1 MKYLLLIA
9 VLTSINL
16 VKAETV
22 TIGQTYPI
30 AEPDALLQIQSQVN
44 KVDWQDK
51 AKSAA
56 KSALKGIQLPI
67 ATDNL
72 AREYI
77 PYYIL
82 PFDITDDKG
91 KLIYAAGYK
100 YNPLDYISLPMRVI
114 VFNPNMIPWV
124 SQHKQPN
131 DILILAYGDTIQVS
145 KDLQTTVY
153 LLDKVTVNRLD
164 IKLVPSI
171 ITRDNNK
178 LIIQEYDYPRWEVE
192 HGL

>member
-9 VLTSINL
+9 VLTIINL

-22 TIGQTYPI
+22 TIGKTYPI
-30 AEPDALLQIQSQVN
+30 SEPDALLQIQSQVN

-51 AKSAA
+51 AKSAT

-72 AREYI
+72 TREYI
-77 PYYIL
+77 PYYSL
-82 PFDITDDKG
+82 PFDITDDTG
-91 KLIYAAGYK
+91 KLIYATGYK

-114 VFNPNMIPWV
+114 VFTPTMTLWV

-171 ITRDNNK
+171 ITRDKNK

>member
-9 VLTSINL
+9 VLTIINL

-22 TIGQTYPI
+22 AIGQTYPI

-51 AKSAA
+51 AKSAT

-72 AREYI
+72 TREYI
-77 PYYIL
+77 PYYTL

-114 VFNPNMIPWV
+114 VFTPTMTLWV

-131 DILILAYGDTIQVS
+131 DILILAYGDTIQAS